1 MKIGILTYHRAENY
15 GALLQAYGLKIYLSS
30 LGHDVSFVDYW
41 PEYHQKYHKILRMD
55 KILYGSLKEKLVSIY
70 NVLFWG
76 MFRYRRRRNLQRF
89 MHEHL
94 GLTQNPLYSKDN
106 DIVKGYDC
114 VVYGSD
120 QIWRKQSQISDI
132 GFNSWYFGSDNI
144 ITPVKIAYAASMGQI
159 LCSEDDHSY
168 LIKYLGGF
176 SHLSVREQDLKEKL
190 NTLGFHPEL
199 VCDPVFLLPKEEWRK
214 IFSPQEYKEKY
225 ILVYNLLENKETVVL
240 AEKIHQQTGLPI
252 KEINIR
258 FGIRHL
264 GKRYIRIAKVDDFL
278 SLIDNA
284 EYVVSNSFHGVAFS
298 LIFEKNFFAIGMEEK
313 SSRVIS
319 LLNIAGLDD
328 RYLSSVDKLNLNRSI
343 NFQLIRKKMDPFIQ
357 KSKDYLLSSLKL

>member
-159 LCSEDDHSY
+159 LCSEDDNSY

-225 ILVYNLLENKETVVL
+225 ILNL
-240 AEKIHQQTGLPI
+240 ASI
-252 KEINIR
+252 
-258 FGIRHL
+258 
-264 GKRYIRIAKVDDFL
+264 
-278 SLIDNA
+278 
-284 EYVVSNSFHGVAFS
+284 
-298 LIFEKNFFAIGMEEK
+298 
-313 SSRVIS
+313 SSH
-319 LLNIAGLDD
+319 
-328 RYLSSVDKLNLNRSI
+328 
-343 NFQLIRKKMDPFIQ
+343 
-357 KSKDYLLSSLKL
+357 